1 MWIPVDVLLFWIEGS
16 VGNWQC
22 TTLRVV
28 HAYAVL
34 LDYKVGEAS
43 RTPWRLGWF
52 CWLQVKSDLPFCE
65 VNYTNSIASVIFEPK
80 KRWNDLGP
88 LNPVAVGCTQN
99 PPTEIR
105 PSFWKLNLSSD
116 DSLVAWGLSSSRIAS
131 RCRTCSLLWR
141 AWCAW
146 AHCGHCGFTGR
157 LGSHQ
162 GVKLTVVVLKIS
174 GVKRF
179 KMKDDQKVLDIF
191 VGAPCF
197 FFFSRDFWMISW
209 SWSWCQVL
217 VKDSALHKSCLRG
230 KLLLFDPT
238 SSLHPCRT
246 VRIKRPELQFSFCW
260 FLVFWPFYFVL
271 FRKLIFKPFKFS
283 MNPFRFKISTSFFSS
298 QPVISNA

>member
-1 MWIPVDVLLFWIEGS
+1 MWIPVDLLLFWIEGS

-52 CWLQVKSDLPFCE
+52 CWLQVKSDLPFCD
-65 VNYTNSIASVIFEPK
+65 VNYTNSIASAISEQKKMEWFGPFEPCCSGLHSK
-80 KRWNDLGP
+80 SPNG
-88 LNPVAVGCTQN
+88 
-99 PPTEIR
+99 
-105 PSFWKLNLSSD
+105 
-116 DSLVAWGLSSSRIAS
+116 WGLSSSRIAG
-131 RCRTCSLLWR
+131 RCRTCGLLWR

-162 GVKLTVVVLKIS
+162 GVWNSQLLYWKFPVWNAS
-174 GVKRF
+174 RW
-179 KMKDDQKVLDIF
+179 KMIKVLDIIF
-191 VGAPCF
+191 GAPTLVIVFC
-197 FFFSRDFWMISW
+197 FSRDFWMILST

-246 VRIKRPELQFSFCW
+246 VRIKRQELQFSFCW

-271 FRKLIFKPFKFS
+271 FRKLILKPFKCS
-283 MNPFRFKISTSFFSS
+283 MNPFRFK
-298 QPVISNA
+298 